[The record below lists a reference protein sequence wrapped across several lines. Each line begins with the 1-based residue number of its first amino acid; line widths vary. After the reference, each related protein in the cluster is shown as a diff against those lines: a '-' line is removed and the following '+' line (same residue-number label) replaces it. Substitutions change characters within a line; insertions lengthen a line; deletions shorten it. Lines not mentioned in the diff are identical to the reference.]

1 VVCQCPGSTDM
12 LTADEC
18 QTWRRYIL
26 PSAISV
32 INFVGLP
39 VKAST
44 CTGVTAGNVPAGV
57 ADK

>member
-1 VVCQCPGSTDM
+1 M

-44 CTGVTAGNVPAGV
+44 CSAVTAGNVPTGV
-57 ADK
+57 ADN